1 MQVSTGV
8 FNFNVLALVVSEI
21 LGGFKFTLRGP
32 ASPRCPPS
40 YKASD
45 KLPHTKLTVKCSLPI
60 YLQYIIVLGNIL
72 YRDIDLVNYAPCL
85 VIYTLHLVNYA
96 LDLVSH
102 ALHLVNAL
110 DLICEA

>member
-1 MQVSTGV
+1 MLS
-8 FNFNVLALVVSEI
+8 
-21 LGGFKFTLRGP
+21 
-32 ASPRCPPS
+32 
-40 YKASD
+40 
-45 KLPHTKLTVKCSLPI
+45 CSLPI

-110 DLICEA
+110 DLICEV